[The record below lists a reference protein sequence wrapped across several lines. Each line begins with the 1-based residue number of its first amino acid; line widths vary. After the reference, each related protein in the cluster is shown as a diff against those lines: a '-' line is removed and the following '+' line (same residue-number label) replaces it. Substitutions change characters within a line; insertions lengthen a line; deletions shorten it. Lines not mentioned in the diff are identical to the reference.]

1 MAIVLTFAPRPRLIR
16 SSDRLLFD
24 QVITMATV
32 TIEVPDERL
41 LYPSPSSANSRFM
54 GPTIPR

>member
-1 MAIVLTFAPRPRLIR
+1 MAILLTFAPRPRLIR

-32 TIEVPDERL
+32 TIEVPDEAFAA
-41 LYPSPSSANSRFM
+41 PF
-54 GPTIPR
+54 

>member
-32 TIEVPDERL
+32 TIEVPDEAFAAPFWCVLVGSERA
-41 LYPSPSSANSRFM
+41 PF
-54 GPTIPR
+54 

>member
-1 MAIVLTFAPRPRLIR
+1 MAIVLTFAPRPCLIR

-32 TIEVPDERL
+32 TIEVPDEVFAAPFWCVLVGSERV
-41 LYPSPSSANSRFM
+41 PF
-54 GPTIPR
+54 